1 MHVMNIHLHFDL
13 IFMLLYFHLYSNA
26 TLLSLRATSVV
37 QTGCVAQCAPTGV
50 VVFHVCNAI
59 ASFVTLNIIHFCSL
73 VFNVCLM
80 PFMVYYNAMNT

>member
-1 MHVMNIHLHFDL
+1 MHVMNINFHFDL
-13 IFMLLYFHLYSNA
+13 TFMLLYFHLYSHA

-37 QTGCVAQCAPTGV
+37 KTGCVASSAFPSSV
-50 VVFHVCNAI
+50 ALFHVRINAI

-80 PFMVYYNAMNT
+80 PFMVY